1 MAIKVALNGM
11 GRIGR
16 CILRHYIQSSRDDI
30 EIVAVNA
37 TGDIARH
44 VHLLKYD
51 SVHGVLDAEVSGGD
65 DFFDA
70 GRGKMVR
77 FNDRDPANIDWAAT
91 GADIVLECTGH
102 FKTRDGAEKY
112 RAISDVKVMISAP
125 SHDADSTIVW
135 GVNNDALKADH
146 RIISIGSCTT
156 NCLAPVAKV
165 LNDSVGI
172 ERGYV
177 TTVHAYTSDQNLV
190 DGAHK
195 DLRRAR
201 SAALSMIPTS
211 TGAAKAIGLVL
222 PELNGKLDGC
232 AIRVPTPNVSMIDF
246 KLDVS
251 RETSSGE
258 INKLMKEA
266 SSGALK
272 GVLGYND
279 APLVSVDFNRNEN
292 SSVFDA
298 TGTAVIEG
306 KFVRISSWYDNEW
319 AFSVRMLDIAAYW
332 GKM

>member
-16 CILRHYIQSSRDDI
+16 CILRHYIQSGRDDI

-37 TGDIARH
+37 PGDVARH

-51 SVHGVLDAEVSGGD
+51 SVHGVLDADVSAGD
-65 DFFDA
+65 DYFDA
-70 GRGKMVR
+70 GRGKMIR
-77 FNDRDPANIDWAAT
+77 FDDRDPANIDWAAT
-91 GADIVLECTGH
+91 GAEIVLECTGH
-102 FKTRDGAEKY
+102 FRTRDGAEKY

-125 SHDADSTIVW
+125 SPDADATIVW
-135 GVNNDALKADH
+135 GVNGDELKADD

-165 LNDSVGI
+165 LNDNLGI

-222 PELNGKLDGC
+222 PELKGKLDGC

-251 RETSSGE
+251 RETTVEE
-258 INKLMKEA
+258 INKLMSEA
-266 SSGALK
+266 SNGALK
-272 GVLGYND
+272 NVLGYNED
-279 APLVSVDFNRNEN
+279 PLVSCDFNRNNN

-298 TGTAVIEG
+298 TGTAVIDG
-306 KFVRISSWYDNEW
+306 KFVRVASWYDNEW
-319 AFSVRMLDIAAYW
+319 AFSVRMLDIAAHW
-332 GKM
+332 GNM

>member
-1 MAIKVALNGM
+1 MTVKIALNGM

-16 CILRHYIQSSRDDI
+16 CILRHYIQSGRKDI

-37 TGDIARH
+37 TGDIGRH

-51 SVHGVLDAEVSGGD
+51 SVHGVLDAEVSGGN
-65 DFFDA
+65 DFFNA
-70 GRGKMVR
+70 GRGNMVR
-77 FNDRDPANIDWAAT
+77 FNDRDPAKIDWAST

-102 FKTRDGAEKY
+102 FRTRDGAEKY

-125 SHDADSTIVW
+125 SPDADATIVW
-135 GVNNDALKADH
+135 GVNNDQLKKDD

-165 LNDSVGI
+165 LNDHVGI
-172 ERGYV
+172 EKGFV

-195 DLRRAR
+195 DYRRAR

-222 PELNGKLDGC
+222 PELQGKLDGC

-246 KLDVS
+246 NAEVS
-251 RETSSGE
+251 RETTTNE
-258 INKLMKEA
+258 INELMKKA
-266 SSGALK
+266 SNNELK
-272 GVLGYND
+272 GILGYCD
-279 APLVSVDFNRNEN
+279 EPLVSSDFNRNPN
-292 SSVFDA
+292 SSVFDES
-298 TGTAVIEG
+298 GTYVLGGNFIRVA
-306 KFVRISSWYDNEW
+306 SWYDNEW
-319 AFSVRMLDIAAYW
+319 AFSVRMLDIAAHW